1 MDAHSDESK
10 SERYCP
16 LVIPIVFYT
25 GQSRYRYFKELDGMI
40 SGKPK
45 CDNSLIKS
53 DFYLVTPKDLE
64 NSVEQ
69 DGEAL
74 SLFGQSFALAQNPD
88 LSNLFKVMV
97 RLDQLEGEK
106 YVEFVQEIEEYLFKE
121 SECKLIENDRA
132 KLRQL
137 ITSTKG
143 EREMPSLADII
154 HEIAEEVGKEKGI
167 ILGKQKGL
175 AEGKV
180 EGKREALL
188 EVAKGMM
195 NDGMDLGLVSEYT
208 GLGMEAIS
216 KLAGVGH
223 RLRLT

>member
-1 MDAHSDESK
+1 M
-10 SERYCP
+10 
-16 LVIPIVFYT
+16 
-25 GQSRYRYFKELDGMI
+25 
-40 SGKPK
+40 
-45 CDNSLIKS
+45 
-53 DFYLVTPKDLE
+53 
-64 NSVEQ
+64 
-69 DGEAL
+69 
-74 SLFGQSFALAQNPD
+74 AQNPD